1 MSHCLRHV
9 EMAVVSGHLVTLVID
24 REDCLIPNWDLLRLV
39 EGKQDSMEP
48 VHLASIPSLETLVLW
63 SVATKV
69 ALLA

>member
-1 MSHCLRHV
+1 
-9 EMAVVSGHLVTLVID
+9 MAVVSDHLVTLVID
-24 REDCLIPNWDLLRLV
+24 REDCSIPNWDLLRLV

-48 VHLASIPSLETLVLW
+48 VHLASIPCLETLVLW